1 MMVYRIKISIPL
13 ESPGLQQNA
22 LVAMENKSPHTVKF
36 IGLSEHEEKVLG
48 AIFMLSKTRPTS
60 FTHFDDIDNESL
72 PEMMIVNFDDA
83 DAVHTWQLLC
93 IENTEYSSIPA
104 VRVTRVRSRDT
115 ENYYT
120 RRPFIATRMLSLFE
134 RVAAKEF
141 DSYVD
146 GAFKD
151 DELLEQTDPDQK
163 QDAPASADAA
173 GKSLSS
179 VLVVDDSLPVR
190 IQMNMALKD
199 YANNIDLAE
208 SGEKALEL
216 LKANRY
222 DMIFLDVIL
231 PGVDGYEI
239 CKTIKGDD
247 AFKSTPVVMLTGNS
261 SATDQVKGK
270 LAGCDSYLI
279 KPVKSE
285 LFKETMTRYIQ

>member
-1 MMVYRIKISIPL
+1 
-13 ESPGLQQNA
+13 
-22 LVAMENKSPHTVKF
+22 MEKKTPHTVKF

-48 AIFMLSKTRPTS
+48 AIFMLSTTRPTS
-60 FTHFDDIDNESL
+60 FSLFDGLNNNK
-72 PEMMIVNFDDA
+72 PEMMIVNFDDVN
-83 DAVHTWQLLC
+83 AVHEWQSLC

-141 DSYVD
+141 DSCED

-151 DELLEQTDPDQK
+151 EELLESTDPVQK
-163 QDAPASADAA
+163 QDVSRAA
-173 GKSLSS
+173 EAEGKGLGS

-190 IQMNMALKD
+190 IQMNMALKG

-208 SGEKALEL
+208 TGEKALEL
-216 LKANRY
+216 IQQNRY
-222 DMIFLDVIL
+222 DIIFLDVIL
-231 PGVDGYEI
+231 PGVDGYDI
-239 CKTIKGDD
+239 CKTIKADD

-261 SATDQVKGK
+261 SAADQVRGK

-279 KPVKSE
+279 KPVKSD
-285 LFKETMTRYIQ
+285 LFKETMSRYAQ

>member
-1 MMVYRIKISIPL
+1 
-13 ESPGLQQNA
+13 
-22 LVAMENKSPHTVKF
+22 MENKTPHTVKF

-60 FTHFDDIDNESL
+60 FSLFDDKNNNK

-83 DAVHTWQLLC
+83 DSVHEWQTLC
-93 IENTEYSSIPA
+93 IEDTEYSSIPV

-115 ENYYT
+115 ENYYI
-120 RRPFIATRMLSLFE
+120 RRPFIATRMLSLIE

-141 DSYVD
+141 DSYD
-146 GAFKD
+146 AGTFKD
-151 DELLEQTDPDQK
+151 KELLEYTDPDLN
-163 QDAPASADAA
+163 QDASLKQGASESAETA

-190 IQMNMALKD
+190 IQMNMALQD

-216 LKANRY
+216 LKDNRY

-231 PGVDGYEI
+231 PGVDGYDI
-239 CKTIKGDD
+239 YKTIKGDD
-247 AFKSTPVVMLTGNS
+247 AFKSTPVVMLTGSS

-270 LAGCDSYLI
+270 LDGCDSYLI

-285 LFKETMTRYIQ
+285 LFKQ

>member
-1 MMVYRIKISIPL
+1 
-13 ESPGLQQNA
+13 
-22 LVAMENKSPHTVKF
+22 MENKTPHTVKF

-60 FTHFDDIDNESL
+60 FCLFDNNNK

-83 DAVHTWQLLC
+83 DAVHEWQSLC
-93 IENTEYSSIPA
+93 IENSEYSSIPV

-115 ENYYT
+115 ENYYI
-120 RRPFIATRMLSLFE
+120 RRPFIATRMLSLIE

-141 DSYVD
+141 DSYD
-146 GAFKD
+146 AGAFKD
-151 DELLEQTDPDQK
+151 KELLEYTDPDLDQDASQK
-163 QDAPASADAA
+163 QEASKSAETTE
-173 GKSLSS
+173 KSLGS

-190 IQMNMALKD
+190 IQLNMALQD

-216 LKANRY
+216 LKDNRY

-247 AFKSTPVVMLTGNS
+247 ATKSTPVVMLTGNS
-261 SATDQVKGK
+261 SAADQLKGE

-279 KPVKSE
+279 KPVKSD

>member
-1 MMVYRIKISIPL
+1 
-13 ESPGLQQNA
+13 
-22 LVAMENKSPHTVKF
+22 MENKTPHTVKF

-60 FTHFDDIDNESL
+60 FSLFDDKNNKK

-83 DAVHTWQLLC
+83 DAVHEWQSLC
-93 IENTEYSSIPA
+93 IEDAEYSSIPA
-104 VRVTRVRSRDT
+104 VSVTRVRSRDA
-115 ENYYT
+115 ENYYI
-120 RRPFIATRMLSLFE
+120 RRPFIATRMLSLIE
-134 RVAAKEF
+134 KVAAKEF
-141 DSYVD
+141 DSYAD
-146 GAFKD
+146 GASKD
-151 DELLEQTDPDQK
+151 DQLLEYTDPNLK
-163 QDAPASADAA
+163 EYASETKIESAETA
-173 GKSLSS
+173 GKSLGS

-190 IQMNMALKD
+190 IQLNMALQD

-231 PGVDGYEI
+231 PGVDSYDI
-239 CKTIKGDD
+239 YKTIKGDE

-261 SATDQVKGK
+261 SAADQDKGK

-279 KPVKSE
+279 KPVNSD
-285 LFKETMTRYIQ
+285 LFRETMTRYIQ

>member
-1 MMVYRIKISIPL
+1 MGK
-13 ESPGLQQNA
+13 
-22 LVAMENKSPHTVKF
+22 KTPHTVKF

-60 FTHFDDIDNESL
+60 FSLFDGLNNDK

-83 DAVHTWQLLC
+83 DSVHEWQSLC

-141 DSYVD
+141 DSYDD

-151 DELLEQTDPDQK
+151 DELLESTDPGQK
-163 QDAPASADAA
+163 QDVSESAGTE
-173 GKSLSS
+173 GKSLIS

-190 IQMNMALKD
+190 IQMNMALKG
-199 YANNIDLAE
+199 YTNNIDLAE
-208 SGEKALEL
+208 TGEKALEL
-216 LKANRY
+216 IKENRY
-222 DMIFLDVIL
+222 DIIFLDVIL
-231 PGVDGYEI
+231 PGVDGYDI
-239 CKTIKGDD
+239 CKTIKADD
-247 AFKSTPVVMLTGNS
+247 ACKSTPIVMLTGNS
-261 SATDQVKGK
+261 SAADQVKGK

-279 KPVKSE
+279 KPVKSD
-285 LFKETMTRYIQ
+285 LFKETMARYVK

>member
-1 MMVYRIKISIPL
+1 M
-13 ESPGLQQNA
+13 G
-22 LVAMENKSPHTVKF
+22 NKAPHTVKF

-48 AIFMLSKTRPTS
+48 AIFLLSKTRPTS
-60 FTHFDDIDNESL
+60 FSLFDGLSNNK

-83 DAVHTWQLLC
+83 DSVHEWQSLC

-141 DSYVD
+141 DSYDD
-146 GAFKD
+146 GVFKD
-151 DELLEQTDPDQK
+151 DELLESTDPGQK
-163 QDAPASADAA
+163 QDAPESAEAE

-190 IQMNMALKD
+190 IQMNMALKG
-199 YANNIDLAE
+199 YTNNIDLAE
-208 SGEKALEL
+208 TGEKALEMI
-216 LKANRY
+216 KENRY
-222 DMIFLDVIL
+222 DIIFLDVIL
-231 PGVDGYEI
+231 PGVDGYDI
-239 CKTIKGDD
+239 CKTIKADD
-247 AFKSTPVVMLTGNS
+247 AVKATPVVMLTGNS
-261 SATDQVKGK
+261 SAADQVKGK

-279 KPVKSE
+279 KPVKSD
-285 LFKETMTRYIQ
+285 LFKETMARYVQ

>member
-1 MMVYRIKISIPL
+1 
-13 ESPGLQQNA
+13 
-22 LVAMENKSPHTVKF
+22 MENKTPHTVKF

-60 FTHFDDIDNESL
+60 FCIFDDNNNK

-83 DAVHTWQLLC
+83 DAVHEWQSLC
-93 IENTEYSSIPA
+93 IENSEYSSIPV

-115 ENYYT
+115 ENYYI
-120 RRPFIATRMLSLFE
+120 RRPFIATRMLSLIE

-141 DSYVD
+141 DSYD
-146 GAFKD
+146 AGAFKD
-151 DELLEQTDPDQK
+151 KELLEYTDPDLD
-163 QDAPASADAA
+163 QDASLKQEASASAESA
-173 GKSLSS
+173 GKSLGS

-190 IQMNMALKD
+190 IQLNMALQD

-216 LKANRY
+216 LKDNRY

-247 AFKSTPVVMLTGNS
+247 ATKSTPVVMLTGNS
-261 SATDQVKGK
+261 SAADQLKGE

-279 KPVKSE
+279 KPVKSD

>member
-1 MMVYRIKISIPL
+1 
-13 ESPGLQQNA
+13 
-22 LVAMENKSPHTVKF
+22 MENKTPHTVKF

-60 FTHFDDIDNESL
+60 FCIFDNNNNK

-83 DAVHTWQLLC
+83 DAVHEWQSLC
-93 IENTEYSSIPA
+93 IENSEYSSIPV

-115 ENYYT
+115 ENYYI
-120 RRPFIATRMLSLFE
+120 RRPFIATRMLSLIE

-141 DSYVD
+141 DSYD
-146 GAFKD
+146 AGAFKGK
-151 DELLEQTDPDQK
+151 ELLEYTDPDLDQDASQK
-163 QDAPASADAA
+163 QEASKSAEATE
-173 GKSLSS
+173 KSLGS

-190 IQMNMALKD
+190 IQLNMALQD

-216 LKANRY
+216 LKDNRY

-247 AFKSTPVVMLTGNS
+247 ATKSTPVVMLTGNS
-261 SATDQVKGK
+261 SAADQLKGE

-279 KPVKSE
+279 KPVKSD

>member
-1 MMVYRIKISIPL
+1 
-13 ESPGLQQNA
+13 
-22 LVAMENKSPHTVKF
+22 MENKTPHTVKF

-48 AIFMLSKTRPTS
+48 AIFMLSKTRPIS
-60 FTHFDDIDNESL
+60 FCLFDDKNNNK

-83 DAVHTWQLLC
+83 DAVHEWQTLC
-93 IENTEYSSIPA
+93 IEDTEYSSIPA

-115 ENYYT
+115 ENYYI
-120 RRPFIATRMLSLFE
+120 RRPFIATRMLSLIE

-141 DSYVD
+141 DSYAD
-146 GAFKD
+146 SAFKD
-151 DELLEQTDPDQK
+151 EELLEYTDPDLS
-163 QDAPASADAA
+163 QDASLKQEASTLAESA

-190 IQMNMALKD
+190 IQLNMALQD

-208 SGEKALEL
+208 SGEKALEM
-216 LKANRY
+216 LKDNRY
-222 DMIFLDVIL
+222 DMIFLDAIL

-239 CKTIKGDD
+239 CKTIKEDD
-247 AFKSTPVVMLTGNS
+247 ATRSTPVVMLTGNS
-261 SATDQVKGK
+261 SATDQAKGE

-279 KPVKSE
+279 KPVKSD

>member
-1 MMVYRIKISIPL
+1 
-13 ESPGLQQNA
+13 
-22 LVAMENKSPHTVKF
+22 MENKTPHTVKF

-60 FTHFDDIDNESL
+60 FSLFDDTNHTK

-83 DAVHTWQLLC
+83 DSVHEWQTLC
-93 IENTEYSSIPA
+93 IDDTEYSSIPA

-115 ENYYT
+115 ENYYI
-120 RRPFIATRMLSLFE
+120 RRPFIATRMLSLIE

-141 DSYVD
+141 DSYVA

-151 DELLEQTDPDQK
+151 KELLEYTDPDLK
-163 QDAPASADAA
+163 HEASESESASKSATTETT
-173 GKSLSS
+173 GKSLNS

-190 IQMNMALKD
+190 IQMNMVLQD
-199 YANNIDLAE
+199 YANNIHLAE

-216 LKANRY
+216 LKDNRY

-231 PGVDGYEI
+231 PGVDGYDI
-239 CKTIKGDD
+239 YKTIKGDD

-261 SATDQVKGK
+261 SAADQDKGK

-279 KPVKSE
+279 KPVNSD
-285 LFKETMTRYIQ
+285 LFRETMTRYIQ

>member
-1 MMVYRIKISIPL
+1 
-13 ESPGLQQNA
+13 
-22 LVAMENKSPHTVKF
+22 MENKTPHAVKF

-48 AIFMLSKTRPTS
+48 AIFMLSKTRPIS
-60 FTHFDDIDNESL
+60 FCLFDDKNNNK

-83 DAVHTWQLLC
+83 DAVHEWQTLC
-93 IENTEYSSIPA
+93 IEDTEYSSIPA

-115 ENYYT
+115 ENYYI
-120 RRPFIATRMLSLFE
+120 RRPFIATRMLSLIE

-141 DSYVD
+141 DSYAD

-151 DELLEQTDPDQK
+151 EELLEYTDPDLS
-163 QDAPASADAA
+163 QDASLKQEASTLAESA

-190 IQMNMALKD
+190 IQLNMALQD

-216 LKANRY
+216 LKDNRY
-222 DMIFLDVIL
+222 DMIFLDAIL

-239 CKTIKGDD
+239 CKTIKEDD
-247 AFKSTPVVMLTGNS
+247 ATRSTPVVMLTGNS
-261 SATDQVKGK
+261 SATDQAKGE

-279 KPVKSE
+279 KPVKSD